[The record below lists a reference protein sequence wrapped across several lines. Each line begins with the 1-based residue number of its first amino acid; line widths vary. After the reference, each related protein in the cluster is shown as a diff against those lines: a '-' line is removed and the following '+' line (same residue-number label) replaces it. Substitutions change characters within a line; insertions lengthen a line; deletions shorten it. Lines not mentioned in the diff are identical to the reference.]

1 MTDSRKWDIEGTLA
15 LGASH
20 PVGRYR
26 HDLATGRWWWS
37 DETYR
42 IHGFEPG
49 EVVPTTELILA
60 HKHPDDRDRVSQ
72 VLRRACVTGEPFSS
86 VHRIMDAHGDERT
99 LAVVGEGRTDEA
111 GAVCEL
117 VGFFTDVTPAVAR
130 IADARAT
137 SSIRASAASRAAIE
151 QAKAIVMCAVRT
163 DMEGAFDWLREA
175 SNHSNVPLRDLS
187 ARIVALASASNG
199 DMRVVAEA
207 LADLLVPRSE
217 SPTAPR

>member
-1 MTDSRKWDIEGTLA
+1 MTDTTSWDIEGTLA
-15 LGASH
+15 LGTSH

-26 HDLATGRWWWS
+26 HDLSTGLWWWS

-72 VLRRACVTGEPFSS
+72 VLRHACTTGEPFSS

-99 LAVVGEGRTDEA
+99 LAVVGEGRTDLT

-117 VGFFTDVTPAVAR
+117 VGYFTDVTPAVAR
-130 IADARAT
+130 IADVRAT
-137 SSIRASAASRAAIE
+137 ASIRASAAHRATIE
-151 QAKAIVMCAVRT
+151 QAKGVVMCALRT
-163 DMEGAFDWLREA
+163 DLEGAFEWLREA
-175 SNHSNVPLRDLS
+175 SNHSNLPLRDI
-187 ARIVALASASNG
+187 AAQIVGLAADGNG
-199 DMRVVAEA
+199 DMRQVAEA
-207 LADLLVPRSE
+207 MADLLTNRSE
-217 SPTAPR
+217 RRTR

>member
-1 MTDSRKWDIEGTLA
+1 MTDTTVGDIEGTLA

-49 EVVPTTELILA
+49 DVVPTTELILA

-72 VLRRACVTGEPFSS
+72 VLHQACVTGEPFSS

-99 LAVVGEGRTDEA
+99 LAVVGEGRTDDA
-111 GAVCEL
+111 GAVTEL

-137 SSIRASAASRAAIE
+137 ASIRASAANRATIE

-163 DMEGAFDWLREA
+163 DIEGAFGWLRQA
-175 SNHSNVPLRDLS
+175 SNHANVPLREVS
-187 ARIVALASASNG
+187 ARVVELAARSNG
-199 DMRVVAEA
+199 DMRLVAGA
-207 LADLLVPRSE
+207 LADLLTLRSGT
-217 SPTAPR
+217 SDGVS